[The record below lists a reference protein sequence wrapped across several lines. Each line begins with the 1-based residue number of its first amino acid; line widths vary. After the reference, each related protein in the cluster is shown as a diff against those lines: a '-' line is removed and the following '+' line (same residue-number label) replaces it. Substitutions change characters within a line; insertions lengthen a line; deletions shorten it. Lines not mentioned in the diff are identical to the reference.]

1 MSSWSP
7 DQALR
12 RRFVFAVLRVAG
24 AFRRLLTS
32 SEQTYKL
39 LFLPGFEGVRWR
51 FGKWHAWMAFERA
64 RRVIHELGEHGG
76 KERQGDDDDDH
87 HDADDREP
95 VLPEAAPE
103 DLPWGP
109 ADDLCRDVKG
119 EALDWL
125 LREGAPEAL
134 PCPGDI
140 PSLEAPPGAAR

>member
-64 RRVIHELGEHGG
+64 RRSVPAYRDFLA
-76 KERQGDDDDDH
+76 ERGD
-87 HDADDREP
+87 P
-95 VLPEAAPE
+95 VVRARGLDP
-103 DLPWGP
+103 DLTS
-109 ADDLCRDVKG
+109 
-119 EALDWL
+119 
-125 LREGAPEAL
+125 
-134 PCPGDI
+134 I
-140 PSLEAPPGAAR
+140 PVTDKPSYVSRY